1 MRLLV
6 LVTGITTG
14 TVARLIPVTS
24 AGMTMRSSTR
34 TANGAMLY
42 LILGLL
48 GVLPLV
54 LLTPPFQ
61 VPDEQEHFYRAFQ
74 FSELSFRGEARG
86 DAAGAVLPA
95 SLPELA
101 ERFLGTRVIY
111 DGGPVRVSPLSDTLP
126 ALAIPLDPS
135 RREFVDFSG
144 AAFYAPLPYLPQIA
158 AIVIGRA
165 SGLGPLG
172 LLYAARLANGVAAL
186 LLVAAALWILP
197 VGNMALLVMG
207 LTPMVLFEFA
217 SASPDAA
224 VIATAFLFTAIATR
238 ARFRGRWHGWEVLT
252 ACIAGAVYC
261 SLKPVYAPLLLIGL
275 PGALRFGLARHV
287 IAVHA
292 IIIVVVLGVTAAWL
306 HYGLPSLLVTRE
318 GTSVSRQ
325 LTEILAHPVTF
336 VITMLRTV
344 EVYGRSW
351 VLNAIG
357 LLGWLTIPLPRLMY
371 VLPMA
376 SVALSLLSRPPA
388 APRISVAEAMW
399 HMALFGASA
408 VLILTALYLHFTVVG
423 AGVIEGVQG
432 RYFCPLSA
440 LLAVT
445 LGGLAA
451 RLPPM
456 PGRLA
461 KLVRLAM
468 PVMLAMVVAEMV
480 LTSGLVARAYRVF

>member
-1 MRLLV
+1 M
-6 LVTGITTG
+6 
-14 TVARLIPVTS
+14 
-24 AGMTMRSSTR
+24 
-34 TANGAMLY
+34 
-42 LILGLL
+42 
-48 GVLPLV
+48 
-54 LLTPPFQ
+54 
-61 VPDEQEHFYRAFQ
+61 
-74 FSELSFRGEARG
+74 
-86 DAAGAVLPA
+86 
-95 SLPELA
+95 
-101 ERFLGTRVIY
+101 
-111 DGGPVRVSPLSDTLP
+111 
-126 ALAIPLDPS
+126 
-135 RREFVDFSG
+135 
-144 AAFYAPLPYLPQIA
+144 PYLPQIA

-207 LTPMVLFEFA
+207 LTPRVLFEFA

-238 ARFRGRWHGWEVLT
+238 ARFRGRWHGWEALT
-252 ACIAGAVYC
+252 ACIAGAVFC

-275 PGALRFGLARHV
+275 PGALRYGLARHV

-357 LLGWLTIPLPRLMY
+357 LLWADNP
-371 VLPMA
+371 
-376 SVALSLLSRPPA
+376 
-388 APRISVAEAMW
+388 VAEVDGRAADGLGGSEPAVATASGTAYQRGGGDVA
-399 HMALFGASA
+399 HGLFGASA

-451 RLPPM
+451 RLPPIAWAAGEAGQAGDAGHVGDGGGGDGADLGSRGARL
-456 PGRLA
+456 PGVLMGFERDSRCRGLSRATPGNGPRDAISPTIFLA
-461 KLVRLAM
+461 IPMSFCAKRGHVLPADSYLAGADSHPPPAKVRENQDLA
-468 PVMLAMVVAEMV
+468 VYSRGS
-480 LTSGLVARAYRVF
+480 TTARPHR